1 MQGGMGMQ
9 GRPGM
14 QQQGYGQQQQGY
26 GQQQQN
32 QMGGFR

>member
-1 MQGGMGMQ
+1 MQGGMQGGMGMQ

-14 QQQGYGQQQQGY
+14 PQQGYG
-26 GQQQQN
+26 QQN